1 MQKKRRR
8 IPAKKI
14 KKKKKSFIGKL
25 LLLLFLLIAIVC
37 LGISTPYFNVTEI
50 RVSGNIRVP
59 QEDILNASGVTVGT
73 NIFKYKLS
81 KISQGVETI
90 PYVADAKVKR
100 VFPNKVDI
108 AVTES
113 EIAGVIPYLGNGVL
127 IDRYGKALET
137 VGADQISEYL
147 VINGTG
153 ITGYEEGK
161 KIVLENESRYN
172 IITEIVK
179 TLMDKGK
186 YNTVNEIDV
195 SNADA
200 IILKLN
206 QGKLTVLVGDSK
218 NLTYKMDYMSEILN
232 QLGESPKGYLDLTA
246 KDATYRLNQEG
257 PTIQP
262 SPERE
267 NRQPDQEQNGDQTGQ
282 GNTGHPSTNEED
294 DSSSNQEDKSNAQ

>member
-1 MQKKRRR
+1 MQKRRRR

-14 KKKKKSFIGKL
+14 KKKKKSFVGKL
-25 LLLLFLLIAIVC
+25 LLLLFLFIAIVC
-37 LGISTPYFNVTEI
+37 LGISTPYFNVSEV
-50 RVSGNIRVP
+50 RVSGNVRVP
-59 QEDILNASGVTVGT
+59 QEEILNASGVTAGT

-90 PYVADAKVKR
+90 PYIADAKVKR

-108 AVTES
+108 AVNES

-137 VGADQISEYL
+137 IGADQISEYL

-179 TLMDKGK
+179 TLVDKEK
-186 YNTVNEIDV
+186 YDIVNEIDV

-218 NLTYKMDYMSEILN
+218 NLTYKIDYMSEILN

-246 KDATYRLNQEG
+246 KDATYRLNQES

-262 SPERE
+262 SPGQET
-267 NRQPDQEQNGDQTGQ
+267 QQSDQEQG
-282 GNTGHPSTNEED
+282 GNSTNQENAGNP
-294 DSSSNQEDKSNAQ
+294 SNQEDENNVQ

>member
-1 MQKKRRR
+1 MKKKRRG
-8 IPAKKI
+8 ISTKQNKKRG
-14 KKKKKSFIGKL
+14 FIGKL

-37 LGISTPYFNVTEI
+37 LGISTPYFNVTEVRI
-50 RVSGNIRVP
+50 SGNEQVP
-59 QEDILNASGVTVGT
+59 NEEILNASGVIVGT

-90 PYVADAKVKR
+90 PYIADAKVKR

-137 VGADQISEYL
+137 IGVDQINQYL
-147 VINGTG
+147 VINGTD

-161 KIVLENESRYN
+161 KIVLENEEKYD

-179 TLMDKGK
+179 TLVDKQK
-186 YNTVNEIDV
+186 YEIVNEIDI
-195 SNADA
+195 SDTDA

-206 QGKLTVLVGDSK
+206 QGNLTVLVGDSN

-232 QLGESPKGYLDLTA
+232 QLGENPKGYLDLTA
-246 KDATYRLNQEG
+246 KDATFRLNQED
-257 PTIQP
+257 
-262 SPERE
+262 E
-267 NRQPDQEQNGDQTGQ
+267 N
-282 GNTGHPSTNEED
+282 
-294 DSSSNQEDKSNAQ
+294 NAQ

>member
-1 MQKKRRR
+1 
-8 IPAKKI
+8 
-14 KKKKKSFIGKL
+14 
-25 LLLLFLLIAIVC
+25 
-37 LGISTPYFNVTEI
+37 
-50 RVSGNIRVP
+50 
-59 QEDILNASGVTVGT
+59 
-73 NIFKYKLS
+73 
-81 KISQGVETI
+81 
-90 PYVADAKVKR
+90 
-100 VFPNKVDI
+100 
-108 AVTES
+108 
-113 EIAGVIPYLGNGVL
+113 
-127 IDRYGKALET
+127 
-137 VGADQISEYL
+137 
-147 VINGTG
+147 
-153 ITGYEEGK
+153 
-161 KIVLENESRYN
+161 
-172 IITEIVK
+172 
-179 TLMDKGK
+179 MDKGK

-262 SPERE
+262 SPEQE
-267 NRQPDQEQNGDQTGQ
+267 NKQPDQEQNGDQTGQ